1 VLIALA
7 LLGIGLIAAPG
18 IFKMFDRAPLGAEM
32 IKEFKPYMT
41 EARLDGY
48 QRHIAD
54 IDAGVREGDT
64 RVAAALEGTGA
75 GAHARFQERFPEF
88 AAFEREWGPI
98 NADMSDL
105 LERIQANRV
114 NYDAVAALPSFTLF
128 PWFFVIPGVLVLVA
142 AGAAARR
149 PGQWGRIRWALVALG
164 IGLVLAPA
172 VFQMFER
179 APKGQKMVEAFETIE
194 TRKKVE
200 TIQGYFGSIA
210 VGQGSVRLELIP
222 ALRKTGL
229 SEAQVAQR
237 FPDVTALDEHWIAI
251 LNDLT
256 PMIGTMSD
264 NVDNYQ
270 AVAAL
275 PPFSLF
281 PWFFVAPGLLIA
293 GLAVGRRPSGRAPAS
308 FPSSPQPERAA

>member
-1 VLIALA
+1 VLVALA

-32 IKEFKPYMT
+32 ITEFEPYMT

-64 RVAAALEGTGA
+64 KVAAALEGTSA
-75 GAHARFQERFPEF
+75 AEHRRFEQRFPEF
-88 AAFEREWGPI
+88 AAFEREWGAI
-98 NADMSDL
+98 HADMSDL
-105 LERIQANRV
+105 LQRIQANRV
-114 NYDAVAALPSFTLF
+114 NYDAVAALPNFKLF

-142 AGAAARR
+142 VGAAARWAGR
-149 PGQWGRIRWALVALG
+149 WGSIRWALAALG

-172 VFQMFER
+172 VFQMFSR
-179 APKGQKMVEAFETIE
+179 APKGQRMVEAFETIE

-200 TIQGYFGSIA
+200 TIQGYFGAIT

-222 ALRKTGL
+222 ALKETGL
-229 SEAQVAQR
+229 SDAQIEQR
-237 FPDVTALDEHWIAI
+237 FPDTTAFDERWVPI

-270 AVAAL
+270 AIAAL
-275 PPFSLF
+275 PPFGLF

-293 GLAVGRRPSGRAPAS
+293 GLAVGRRPSGRAPARLHS
-308 FPSSPQPERAA
+308 RPQTERAV